1 MAKIAVLGMGA
12 MGSRM
17 AISLLKANHQ
27 VIVWNL
33 LPSACDPVVA
43 LGATSATTPRQAAD
57 TADFVIAMVWD
68 DQASSYVWLDENVG
82 ALAAMRKEAIALECA
97 TLTIEHE
104 RRLFDACTSRDI
116 EFVSAPMAGSLPE
129 ADNRTLVFTVGA
141 TDKAFAKVEPI
152 LKAMGS
158 TVNHAGQP
166 LDGISEKLIINGK
179 LAIEYAHAA
188 EMVALDWRMG
198 TDAKHRLKLR
208 QAAPTFSARGIRE
221 AKFMLEGDRAVRVK
235 VNQLIKDLSNQIQQL
250 EAFHV
255 PCPMH
260 RAALTVLETARNQGY
275 GDDDATVMAMLHRE
289 SAEEAEEVV
298 AAAQAANSEA
308 T

>member
-17 AISLLKANHQ
+17 ALSLLKANHQ
-27 VIVWNL
+27 VVVWNL
-33 LPSACDPVVA
+33 VASACSPIVA
-43 LGATSATTPRQAAD
+43 KGATMAETPKQAAD
-57 TADFVIAMVWD
+57 GADFVIAMVWD
-68 DQASSYVWLDENVG
+68 DEASSYVWLDEKVG
-82 ALAAMRKEAIALECA
+82 ALAAMRPDAIALECA

-104 RRLFDACTSRDI
+104 RHLFDACASRGL

-129 ADNRTLVFTVGA
+129 ADNCTLVFTVGA
-141 TDKAFAKVEPI
+141 TDTAFVRVEPI

-158 TVNHAGQP
+158 IVNHAGLP

-188 EMVALDWRMG
+188 EMVALDWMMQS
-198 TDAKHRLKLR
+198 DAPRRLKLR

-221 AKFMLEGDRAVRVK
+221 AKFMLEGNNTVRVK

-250 EAFHV
+250 EAFNV

-260 RAALTVLETARNQGY
+260 RAALTVLERARNQGY

-289 SAEEAEEVV
+289 AAEEAQESIATAQGAHDEVV
-298 AAAQAANSEA
+298 
-308 T
+308 